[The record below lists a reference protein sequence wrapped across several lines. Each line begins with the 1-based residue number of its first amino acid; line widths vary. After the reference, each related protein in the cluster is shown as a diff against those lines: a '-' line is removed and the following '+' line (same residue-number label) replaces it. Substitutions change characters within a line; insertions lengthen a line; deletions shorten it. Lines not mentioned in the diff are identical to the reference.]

1 MTTKT
6 KLVKRIFSS
15 LLTAALAV
23 PMTALTAHATGEA
36 FFYPPK
42 NPVMTDQQFEVSV
55 TFSADS
61 EIGSVQANI
70 AYDDSVIEF
79 VSSDNAS
86 GGGGVLTVN
95 GFPDTSEVDFSF
107 TFKGLSA
114 GNANISLQSCQIYSP
129 DSELIGSPTAYCVI
143 TVGSDK
149 VETKTETETTTTT
162 EKTTTTTTTKTAP
175 SNGIPD
181 KGVLTALTVDNGELS
196 PAFAYNVYNSD
207 YIWYT
212 GTSECQVG
220 ENVRTITVTDV
231 DGNAATYTV
240 TIIRAAGGDEQQT
253 QTDQKKDS
261 SDTSSAVSKNAN
273 VMDQYKKMLN
283 TALAIVLIV
292 LVIAL
297 VVIIIWIRGKIKG
310 GKKDK

>member
-1 MTTKT
+1 M
-6 KLVKRIFSS
+6 
-15 LLTAALAV
+15 
-23 PMTALTAHATGEA
+23 
-36 FFYPPK
+36 
-42 NPVMTDQQFEVSV
+42 
-55 TFSADS
+55 
-61 EIGSVQANI
+61 
-70 AYDDSVIEF
+70 
-79 VSSDNAS
+79 
-86 GGGGVLTVN
+86 
-95 GFPDTSEVDFSF
+95 
-107 TFKGLSA
+107 
-114 GNANISLQSCQIYSP
+114 
-129 DSELIGSPTAYCVI
+129 
-143 TVGSDK
+143 
-149 VETKTETETTTTT
+149 ETKTETETTTTT
-162 EKTTTTTTTKTAP
+162 EKTTTTTTKTAP

-196 PAFAYNVYNSD
+196 PAFAYNVYNYTVNVDNSVTNVEIEGTTASPSD

-253 QTDQKKDS
+253 QTSQKKDG

>member
-1 MTTKT
+1 M
-6 KLVKRIFSS
+6 
-15 LLTAALAV
+15 
-23 PMTALTAHATGEA
+23 
-36 FFYPPK
+36 
-42 NPVMTDQQFEVSV
+42 
-55 TFSADS
+55 
-61 EIGSVQANI
+61 
-70 AYDDSVIEF
+70 
-79 VSSDNAS
+79 
-86 GGGGVLTVN
+86 
-95 GFPDTSEVDFSF
+95 DFSF

-162 EKTTTTTTTKTAP
+162 EKTTTTTTATKTAP

-196 PAFAYNVYNSD
+196 PAFAYNVYNYTVNVDNSVTNVEIEGTTASPSD

-253 QTDQKKDS
+253 QTVQKKDS

-273 VMDQYKKMLN
+273 VMDQYKKLS
-283 TALAIVLIV
+283 LIH
-292 LVIAL
+292 I
-297 VVIIIWIRGKIKG
+297 
-310 GKKDK
+310 

>member
-1 MTTKT
+1 M
-6 KLVKRIFSS
+6 
-15 LLTAALAV
+15 
-23 PMTALTAHATGEA
+23 
-36 FFYPPK
+36 
-42 NPVMTDQQFEVSV
+42 
-55 TFSADS
+55 
-61 EIGSVQANI
+61 
-70 AYDDSVIEF
+70 
-79 VSSDNAS
+79 SSDNAS

-95 GFPDTSEVDFSF
+95 GFPDTPSSEVDFSF

-196 PAFAYNVYNSD
+196 PAFAYNVYNYTVNVDNSVTNVEIEGTTASPSD